1 LLVAASTNYLQVT
14 IKKKLKSQQRGFA
27 REFQTKETV
36 NGLEEATKK
45 ANIQIQSNKNKNLRN
60 HDPDNFCS

>member
-14 IKKKLKSQQRGFA
+14 IKKLQTQQRGFA

-45 ANIQIQSNKNKNLRN
+45 ANIQIQSNTNLRN
-60 HDPDNFCS
+60 HDPYNFCS